1 MIVKNEQI
9 RKELIKR
16 WDELGIRPTDIIND
30 AFDRGVKI
38 APDRLSRYKNQS
50 KDKKTGKG
58 YPGLTEE
65 VILWLCFRWGLP
77 VQLKMGKPIVEENGQ
92 IKYKIMPYDEAVAV
106 KMLNLV
112 FPNVGGIAKKKK
124 K

>member
-65 VILWLCFRWGLP
+65 IITWLCFRYGIYLS
-77 VQLKMGKPIVEENGQ
+77 LRLGKPVIEGNTV
-92 IKYKIMPYDEAVAV
+92 KYVIPPYNEIECIEYL
-106 KMLNLV
+106 KKV

>member
-16 WDELGIRPTDIIND
+16 WKELELRPTDIIND

-50 KDKKTGKG
+50 KDKQTGKH

-65 VILWLCFRWGLP
+65 VILWLAWRWYIP
-77 VQLKMGKPIVEENGQ
+77 AQLKIGVPSVENGKVTYV
-92 IKYKIMPYDEAVAV
+92 IPKYDESEALRLL
-106 KMLNLV
+106 KIV